1 MAYKSLVIVITQESG
16 LGGPLTAAIDL
27 ARRWDAHLHVLCVGI
42 DRVVTDVYFSGTGM
56 AIRIDAMD
64 EATKAAHQLQSLART
79 HLDAQDIR
87 WSVDQAVVAEGML
100 YTVVAQGTRYADLVT
115 LPKPYG
121 PDGSDASV
129 AVTEAALFGGRVPVL
144 ILGPGAKWPERN
156 RRIVLAW
163 NESPEALRATRASL
177 PLLKQADLV
186 DIIVVDPRPSGPE
199 RSDPGGALSEMLVRH
214 GVKAQVTVVAKTL
227 PRVSDLILRQARESG
242 ADLIVMGAYGHSRLR
257 ESILGGATRAMLEQ
271 ADIPV
276 FMAH

>member
-1 MAYKSLVIVITQESG
+1 MAYKSLVIVITQETG
-16 LGGPLTAAIDL
+16 LGAPLTAAIDL
-27 ARRWDAHLHVLCVGI
+27 ARQWDAHLHVFCVGI

-56 AIRIDAMD
+56 AIRLDAMD
-64 EATKAAHQLQSLART
+64 EATKAALRLQSLART
-79 HLDAQDIR
+79 HLEAQDIR
-87 WSVDQAVVAEGML
+87 WSLDQAVVADGMI
-100 YTVVAQGTRYADLVT
+100 YNAVAQETRYADVVI

-121 PDGSDASV
+121 PDGSDAAV
-129 AVTEAALFGGRVPVL
+129 AVTEAALFGGKVPVL
-144 ILGPGAKWPERN
+144 VLGSAAKWQGRH

-163 NESPEALRATRASL
+163 NESPEALRATRAAF
-177 PLLKQADLV
+177 PLLKNADLV
-186 DIIVVDPRPSGPE
+186 DVVVVDPRASGPE

-214 GVKAQVTVVAKTL
+214 GIKAQVSVVAKTL

-271 ADIPV
+271 ADVPV